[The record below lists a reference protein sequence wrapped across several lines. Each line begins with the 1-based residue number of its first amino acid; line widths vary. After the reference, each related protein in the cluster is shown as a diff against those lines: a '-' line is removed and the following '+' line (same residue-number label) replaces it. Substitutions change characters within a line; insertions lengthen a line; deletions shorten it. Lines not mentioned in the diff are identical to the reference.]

1 MRGCIAII
9 ISALLLFCAP
19 SAQLPDGLTSD
30 EDNSSTISI
39 AALKSL
45 YVGGSQRLGDVIFIS
60 GSITAT
66 DHIGEFPNTLILE
79 DDTGAVEVSVDLDE
93 AHNTYKIGYELTI
106 NCTDLWIGSS
116 GGALMVGGEPTGD
129 YAVDALDLDTFSSIA
144 TVGDVAT
151 REPLSVTLSQLSQ
164 QLVSCFIS
172 ISGVQFL
179 QSLDEYGSV
188 IDTFCTL
195 NPDTGRRVSTTHTIE
210 EVATG
215 EQLSLYV
222 ASTVIYA
229 ADPLPSG
236 SGVIYAILDRYGSS
250 YSVSLVSNG
259 FYFDE

>member
-1 MRGCIAII
+1 MRRCIAITL
-9 ISALLLFCAP
+9 SVLLLFCAP
-19 SAQLPDGLTSD
+19 STTLPDGLASD
-30 EDNSSTISI
+30 EENSSIISI

-45 YVGGSQRLGDVIFIS
+45 YVGGSQRLSDVIFIS
-60 GSITAT
+60 GSITAN

-93 AHNTYKIGYELTI
+93 AYSTYKIGCYLTL

-129 YAVDALDLDTFSSIA
+129 YAVDALDLDTFSSVA
-144 TVGDVAT
+144 AVDGDAT
-151 REPLSVTLSQLSQ
+151 REPQSVTLSQLTQ

-172 ISGVQFL
+172 ISDVRFL
-179 QSLDEYGSV
+179 ESVDEYGSV
-188 IDTFCTL
+188 IDTFCAL

-229 ADPLPSG
+229 SDPLPNG